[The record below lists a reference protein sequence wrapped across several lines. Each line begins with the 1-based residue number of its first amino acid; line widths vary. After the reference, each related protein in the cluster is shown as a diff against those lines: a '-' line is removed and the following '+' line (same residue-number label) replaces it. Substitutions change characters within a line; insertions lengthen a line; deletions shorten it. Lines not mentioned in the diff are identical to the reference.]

1 VARSRSTDIAHF
13 RARRFRRSPH
23 VVCYWKSGRLL
34 FHNYATNRVV
44 ASTTLVC
51 DVLDFFDDWRPAGD
65 LLAALPDA
73 SPPLVQRLIRRLER
87 ASLLQPA
94 DAPIEAAER
103 AMNSLDRWNPA
114 AGFFHTATKDV
125 RFISR
130 AESRANARRQ
140 ARAWRV
146 PPAVKRYRGAP
157 LVRLPRQTDEDALAQ
172 IALARR
178 TWRRFSDRALPI
190 EALGTLLGVTAGV
203 QSWVNA
209 PVYGRVPLKTSPS
222 GGARHPIEV
231 YVVVR
236 NVSGLASGIYH
247 YASDAHVLER
257 LRKGV
262 PHRAVPRYFPRSG
275 YFARGAAIVLFTAV
289 FERQIWR
296 YPYARAYRAALIEA
310 GHMAQTFCL
319 AATSMRLAPFCLM
332 GLADSAIERD
342 LGIDGI
348 TESVLYAAGVGC
360 RPRGSEWAPLPRGT
374 LKARPNP
381 HLTPRR
387 G

>member
-1 VARSRSTDIAHF
+1 MED
-13 RARRFRRSPH
+13 
-23 VVCYWKSGRLL
+23 
-34 FHNYATNRVV
+34 
-44 ASTTLVC
+44 
-51 DVLDFFDDWRPAGD
+51 
-65 LLAALPDA
+65 
-73 SPPLVQRLIRRLER
+73 
-87 ASLLQPA
+87 
-94 DAPIEAAER
+94 
-103 AMNSLDRWNPA
+103 
-114 AGFFHTATKDV
+114 
-125 RFISR
+125 
-130 AESRANARRQ
+130 
-140 ARAWRV
+140 
-146 PPAVKRYRGAP
+146 
-157 LVRLPRQTDEDALAQ
+157 DALAQ

-231 YVVVR
+231 YVVAR
-236 NVSGLASGIYH
+236 NVSGLTNGIYH

-262 PHRAVPRYFPRSG
+262 PHRAVQGYFPRSG

-342 LGIDGI
+342 LKIDGI

-360 RPRGSEWAPLPRGT
+360 RPRGSEWAPLPTGT